1 MAKNEQQSGNTAELG
16 KLLKIEDYVTLS
28 TNYVF
33 KQL

>member
-1 MAKNEQQSGNTAELG
+1 MARNEQQSGNTAELG
-16 KLLKIEDYVTLS
+16 KIVEDCVTLS